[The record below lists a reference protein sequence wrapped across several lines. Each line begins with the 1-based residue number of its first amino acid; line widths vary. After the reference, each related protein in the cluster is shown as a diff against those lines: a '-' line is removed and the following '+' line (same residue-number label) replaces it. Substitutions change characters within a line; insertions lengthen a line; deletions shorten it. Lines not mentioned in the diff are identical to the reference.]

1 MKQRAVSYFQR
12 VNSLI
17 GIALPLIFLL
27 GLALPFKD
35 QWSTVLMLLLLLISI
50 LICSRFRIDLYT
62 QVLKLF
68 WIPLVLFL
76 PRILGLFTGEMDFA
90 LKELLRSLPVLIIP
104 FAFLVIRSRRSE
116 VDMEKHFTYGLV
128 IGILIAML
136 ICELRVIASIISN
149 DQPLSYLFRWRYMNI
164 NFSKPIEVHPPYLGM
179 LIVFAVVQILFSDFF
194 HKKWHPLL
202 IGLFIVLL
210 FQLVA
215 RNALFVTLFI
225 VIIYAF
231 HKKIKWLQISIV
243 SALVI
248 FISILVFHPSDYLR
262 NKYLLPFT
270 HEEALTK
277 DNRFSRLEASVQV
290 FKQSPIWGVGPGY
303 DNELRKKAYMELK
316 DEVAYGKVYN
326 SHNQFMEFLTANGI
340 VGLLCFIVVLIALF
354 RLLTGKKKLKYVLL
368 LSAFCIA
375 CITESVLERSLGIK
389 YFSILIGIIF
399 IAIIQDLNFE
409 SSGIESEEH

>member
-1 MKQRAVSYFQR
+1 MRQRAISYFQS

-17 GIALPLIFLL
+17 GFSLPLIFLL

-35 QWSTVLMLLLLLISI
+35 QLSTVLMLLLLLISI
-50 LICSRFRIDLYT
+50 LICSRFRIDLHT

-90 LKELLRSLPVLIIP
+90 LKELMRSLPLLIIP
-104 FAFLVIRSRRSE
+104 FTFLVIRSQKSD

-149 DQPLSYLFRWRYMNI
+149 DQPLSYVFRWRYMNI
-164 NFSKPIEVHPPYLGM
+164 NFSKPINVHPPYMGM
-179 LIVFAVVQILFSDFF
+179 LIVFAVVQILFTDFF
-194 HKKWHPLL
+194 HKKWHPVW
-202 IGLFIVLL
+202 IGLFVILL

-231 HKKIKWLQISIV
+231 HKKIKWLQIGIV

-248 FISILVFHPSDYLR
+248 FIAILVFHPSDYLR

-270 HEEALTK
+270 NEEALTK

-290 FKQSPIWGVGPGY
+290 FKQSPIWGVGPGH

-316 DEVAYGKVYN
+316 DEVAYGRAYN

-354 RLLTGKKKLKYVLL
+354 RPLIAKKYFKYLLL
-368 LSAFCIA
+368 LSSFCIA
-375 CITESVLERSLGIK
+375 CISESVLERSLGIK

-399 IAIIQDLNFE
+399 IVTIQELYLKTSN
-409 SSGIESEEH
+409 IEDE